1 VRTRLSLAVALFGV
15 SLAACSSS
23 SGGGGYGSPAI
34 TTTVAT
40 GRTATVTV
48 AATSLGKTVV
58 AGNGMTIYTY
68 APDGVD
74 KGKATCTGRCAAV
87 WPAVVLQGTPDA
99 GTTGLKVSLIAR
111 DDGSKQLVVNGRPA
125 YAYSGDSKPGDVN
138 GQALGNVWYALG
150 ADGARI
156 GA

>member
-1 VRTRLSLAVALFGV
+1 MRPQLVLIASLAAVA
-15 SLAACSSS
+15 LAACSSS
-23 SGGGGYGSPAI
+23 TGGGYGSPAA
-34 TTTVAT
+34 TNGAATLTVV
-40 GRTATVTV
+40 G
-48 AATSLGKTVV
+48 TSLGKTVV

-68 APDGVD
+68 APDGINE
-74 KGKATCTGRCAAV
+74 GKATCTGDCASR
-87 WPAVVLQGTPDA
+87 WPPVVLRGTPDA

-125 YAYSGDSKPGDVN
+125 YNYSGDRSPGDVN